1 MKSMQSLKLVMLL
14 LLATALATTA
24 FGGDAGKGNFQISTP
39 VQVNGTTLAAGNYTA
54 KWDGTGPAVQVNIVR
69 NGKTVA
75 TVPAKLVESDQK
87 ATEDATEIQNNAAG
101 SRELKALHFSGKK
114 YSLQLGSAAT
124 EAMKPADPSK

>member
-1 MKSMQSLKLVMLL
+1 MKSMQSIKLVMLL

-24 FGGDAGKGNFQISTP
+24 FSADSGKGNFQISDP
-39 VQVNGTTLAAGNYTA
+39 VQINGTTLSAGNYTA

-87 ATEDATEIQNNAAG
+87 ATQDAAEIQNNAAG

>member
-1 MKSMQSLKLVMLL
+1 MKSLQSIKIVMLL
-14 LLATALATTA
+14 FLAAALSTAAFAGDTA
-24 FGGDAGKGNFQISTP
+24 KGHFQISDP

-54 KWDGTGPAVQVNIVR
+54 KWDGTGPAVQVNIIR

-75 TVPAKLVESDQK
+75 TVPAKLVQSDNK
-87 ATEDATEIQNNAAG
+87 AMQDSAEIQSNAAG

-124 EAMKPADPSK
+124 EAMNPADSSK

>member
-1 MKSMQSLKLVMLL
+1 MKNMQSLKLVMLL
-14 LLATALATTA
+14 MLAGAMASAA
-24 FGGDAGKGNFQISTP
+24 FGADTGKGNFYISDP
-39 VQVNGTTLAAGNYTA
+39 VQVNGTTLATGNYTA
-54 KWDGTGPAVQVNIVR
+54 KWEGTGPAVQVNIVR

-87 ATEDATEIQNNAAG
+87 ASKDASEIQSNATG
-101 SRELKALHFSGKK
+101 TRELKALHFSGKK